1 MGFVVLRR
9 RHRQLLAALLGG
21 AALVLVPALP
31 AAADA
36 PGPTDYRSEVTAVE
50 PAAPGLEV
58 EVVGGDG
65 FLSIT
70 VDEGNT
76 VEVPG
81 YSGEPYVRVQAD
93 GTVQENQESA
103 ATVLNQS
110 RAGTAVTRT
119 FDSEAEPR
127 WETVAT
133 DGRWAWHDHRIH
145 YMGQGTP
152 AGATA
157 PDGVAWEVP
166 LTADGTDI
174 LVRGDYRLLD
184 APSPLPWLVA
194 AALLVGAVV
203 GLARLLDPVA
213 AGGLAVLVAGVA
225 GVTAG
230 VAQRAADPP
239 GVSTSPL
246 IVILPAVALVAGV
259 ISVMQRGRVLRGVAV
274 LAGAATVGGWA
285 LIRLPVLWNAELPTS
300 LPAPADR
307 AATAI
312 ALGAAIGAAVVA
324 VRSGALS
331 PPPGPARPPIPS
343 KARD

>member
-1 MGFVVLRR
+1 MGPVRRR
-9 RHRQLLAALLGG
+9 RHQLLAALTGG
-21 AALVLVPALP
+21 VVLVLLGAVP

-36 PGPTDYRSEVTAVE
+36 PGPTDYRSEVTVVE
-50 PAAPGLEV
+50 PAAPGLVAEV
-58 EVVGGDG
+58 LGGDG
-65 FLSIT
+65 FLAIT
-70 VDEGNT
+70 VEEGHT

-81 YSGEPYVRVQAD
+81 YSGEPYLRVQAD

-110 RAGTAVTRT
+110 RDGTKVTRT
-119 FDSEAEPR
+119 FDPEAEPR

-152 AGATA
+152 AGATT

-166 LTADGTDI
+166 LTVDGTDT
-174 LVRGDYRLLD
+174 LVEGRYRLLD
-184 APSPLPWLVA
+184 GPSPLPWLAGAVLLA
-194 AALLVGAVV
+194 AVVV
-203 GLARLLDPVA
+203 GLARLLDPVT
-213 AGGLAVLVAGVA
+213 AGGLAVLVAGGA
-225 GVTAG
+225 GVAAG

-246 IVILPAVALVAGV
+246 IVVLPAIAVVAGV
-259 ISVMQRGRVLRGVAV
+259 IAVMQRDRVLRAVAV
-274 LAGAATVGGWA
+274 LAGAAAAGGWA

-307 AATAI
+307 AATAV
-312 ALGAAIGAAVVA
+312 ALGSAVGAAVVA

-331 PPPGPARPPIPS
+331 PPPGEAAPPPRDPAD
-343 KARD
+343 AA